1 MDSPDKEVNVE
12 DEHRR
17 HNDSEM
23 KTFRP
28 KVSTRCESFQPGSD
42 QEGRRERTFVHPSLR
57 TSTAPPPSSSIH
69 LSFYNYVRFTF
80 HSQGFLYC
88 PFKIHFI
95 QGGNAFGEDSH
106 RFT

>member
-42 QEGRRERTFVHPSLR
+42 QEAPREDIRAPVTENLHR
-57 TSTAPPPSSSIH
+57 PPPSSSSIH